1 MSDDATGSQQ
11 QYTSVKNTY
20 LVLGEKDSLCFTN
33 KSAALDSAANMVG
46 GRIHTVGGLLRTHD
60 RLIET
65 INSTYSD
72 WINETAWLLIAA
84 WFWISAYLCEY
95 IFYKNSYWEQV
106 GVSVLIAAAMHALYF
121 FQKQQL
127 KKKLAKLLFDDPHD
141 AALNLEVES

>member
-1 MSDDATGSQQ
+1 
-11 QYTSVKNTY
+11 
-20 LVLGEKDSLCFTN
+20 
-33 KSAALDSAANMVG
+33 MVG

-72 WINETAWLLIAA
+72 WINETAWILIAA
-84 WFWISAYLCEY
+84 WFWISTFLSEY
-95 IFYKNSYWEQV
+95 IFYKNSSWEQ
-106 GVSVLIAAAMHALYF
+106 GGISALIAAAMYLLYF

-127 KKKLAKLLFDDPHD
+127 KKKLTKLLFDDPHD